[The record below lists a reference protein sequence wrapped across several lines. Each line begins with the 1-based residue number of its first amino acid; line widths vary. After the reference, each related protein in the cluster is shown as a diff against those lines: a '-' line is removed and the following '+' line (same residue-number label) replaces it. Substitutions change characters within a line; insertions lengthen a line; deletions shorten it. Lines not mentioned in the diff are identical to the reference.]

1 MTDSKNINNP
11 VGMGGGQRKRQSR
24 AERQNNGP
32 HRNLDRKNAAD
43 QKAELVRKM
52 REKTG
57 ASGGAGQTDTPE
69 GSAQAGA
76 AEGAGQTGAAE
87 GAGQTDTAAG

>member
-32 HRNLDRKNAAD
+32 HRNLDRKNAAE

-52 REKTG
+52 REK
-57 ASGGAGQTDTPE
+57 AGR
-69 GSAQAGA
+69 
-76 AEGAGQTGAAE
+76 AE
-87 GAGQTDTAAG
+87 GAGQTDTAGG

>member
-32 HRNLDRKNAAD
+32 HRNLDRKNAAE

-52 REKTG
+52 REKAG
-57 ASGGAGQTDTPE
+57 ASGDAGQTSPAE
-69 GSAQAGA
+69 GSAQTGP
-76 AEGAGQTGAAE
+76 AEG
-87 GAGQTDTAAG
+87 

>member
-11 VGMGGGQRKRQSR
+11 VGQGGGQRKRQSR

-32 HRNLDRKNAAD
+32 HRNLDRQSAAD

-52 REKTG
+52 REK
-57 ASGGAGQTDTPE
+57 ARAAE
-69 GSAQAGA
+69 AAAAQAGD
-76 AEGAGQTGAAE
+76 
-87 GAGQTDTAAG
+87 DTAQD

>member
-11 VGMGGGQRKRQSR
+11 VGQGGGQRKKLSR

-32 HRNLDRKNAAD
+32 HRNLDRRSAAE

-52 REKTG
+52 REKTR
-57 ASGGAGQTDTPE
+57 ATEDTDRTDDDTPQ
-69 GSAQAGA
+69 S
-76 AEGAGQTGAAE
+76 
-87 GAGQTDTAAG
+87 

>member
-11 VGMGGGQRKRQSR
+11 VGQGGGQRKKQSR

-32 HRNLDRKNAAD
+32 HRNLDRQSAAD
-43 QKAELVRKM
+43 RKAELVRKM

-57 ASGGAGQTDTPE
+57 TTTNAGQADDDTTQ
-69 GSAQAGA
+69 S
-76 AEGAGQTGAAE
+76 
-87 GAGQTDTAAG
+87 